1 MITVNCSSCKAQL
14 EMDDAFAGGVCRCH
28 YCGTIQTVPAAAKR
42 KGAGAAAAAPAKATA
57 PVTVGAASAR
67 NGGGHPQVQAGRAE
81 AAQTPSGL
89 DALAEAVASSGL
101 SRGGSVGGA
110 AAWAPPGAPTQP
122 AAPLPGV
129 DYATP
134 GQQKKFTPLVLLLG
148 IIALLLGALVVLV
161 LGYLVVGTSRTT
173 TVTFPPGPGTGP
185 GPGPGGSGNGGGD
198 TLIEPGPGGGADRD
212 EAVPMPK
219 TPHFCGI
226 LLDGVPSVVYV
237 LDRGQATAELFDT
250 LKEAT
255 YRSLESLKP
264 GTKFQIVFWDN
275 GDERVAYPADGLAE
289 VSAKEI
295 EAAREKLADVVASGQ
310 AKPEGAVRKAAQSK
324 PAAIVMVTGKAYHLE
339 ESVVQSV
346 QDAVAGTTTKVHTV
360 ALKSD
365 DGNTVM
371 KEIARKTHAE
381 YRVLSARELR
391 QYSY

>member
-42 KGAGAAAAAPAKATA
+42 KAAGATAAAPAKAA
-57 PVTVGAASAR
+57 AAATVGAANGR
-67 NGGGHPQVQAGRAE
+67 NGGGHPQVQSAGRTE
-81 AAQTPSGL
+81 AAQPPSGL
-89 DALAEAVASSGL
+89 DALAEVVASSGL
-101 SRGGSVGGA
+101 SRGASMGGS

-122 AAPLPGV
+122 AALPGV

-134 GQQKKFTPLVLLLG
+134 GQQKKKFTPLLVLLG

-161 LGYLVVGTSRTT
+161 VGYLVVGTSRTT
-173 TVTFPPGPGTGP
+173 TVTFPPGPGTGS
-185 GPGPGGSGNGGGD
+185 GPGPGGSGSGGGD
-198 TLIEPGPGGGADRD
+198 NYVEPGPGGDGE
-212 EAVPMPK
+212 EAMPVPK

-226 LLDGVPSVVYV
+226 GLDGVPSVVYV

-255 YRSLESLKP
+255 YRSLDSLKP

-275 GDERVAYPADGLAE
+275 GDERVAYPADGLVE

-324 PAAIVMVTGKAYHLE
+324 PAAIVMVSGKAYYLE
-339 ESVVQSV
+339 ETLVQSV

-371 KEIARKTHAE
+371 KNIAQKTHAE
-381 YRVLSARELR
+381 YRVLSAKELR